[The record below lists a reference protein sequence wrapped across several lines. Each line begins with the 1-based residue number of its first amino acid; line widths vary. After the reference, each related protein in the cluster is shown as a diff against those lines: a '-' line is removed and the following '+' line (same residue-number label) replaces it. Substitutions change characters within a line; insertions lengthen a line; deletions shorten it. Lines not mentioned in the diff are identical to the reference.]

1 MKDETPSATPE
12 KPPISRYVPGLSA
25 KLLLLTILF
34 VMLAEVLV
42 FVPSVSNFRRQWL
55 MERLAAAQIA
65 SLAAEAA
72 PGGQLPSMLRDELL
86 ERAQVKAIA
95 VKRDDSRMLVIEM
108 DMPAEIDASYDLR
121 DASWLTLIA
130 DALMVYVTPEDR
142 VIRVVGDPGFH
153 EGETIEV
160 VMGEAPLKAAM
171 IRYGLDILG
180 LSILISI
187 ITAALVY
194 LTLDAILVK
203 PMTKLTWNIVRFS
216 QRPEDP
222 TRIIAPSA
230 RRDEIGTA
238 ERELSAMQREL
249 AETLSQKSRLAAL
262 GLAVSKISHDLR
274 NMLSSAQLLSDRLIA
289 IKDPTVQRLVPKL
302 IASLDRAIRLCAQT
316 LNYGQAQETPPR
328 RKRFA
333 LAPLVAEIGDSLGLP
348 RQRIGW
354 AVEVEPMLEVDADRD
369 QLYRVLSNLTR
380 NAVQALES
388 EGEIEGEII
397 VAGRREGAVT
407 VDRSGGH
414 RPRGHGEGPRPS
426 VRGVS
431 GKRPQRWNR
440 AWTRHRARA
449 RAGPWRAD
457 RADRQR
463 RRRHLPRHHPRCGG
477 GVEAGA
483 AAQRLNGGSL
493 GPRPRQPCL
502 CAGDGLGRACLVP
515 ASLPRFFCAHAL
527 GLRLAFTSRLAFG
540 RSEAPVAQLDRA
552 PDYKSGGRSS
562 NPSGAPSPCSMGA
575 SVRQRR
581 RPIAEKMLRPRK
593 GSGYG

>member
-1 MKDETPSATPE
+1 MNDEAPNIKPE
-12 KPPISRYVPGLSA
+12 KQPMFRFVPGLSA

-72 PGGQLPSMLRDELL
+72 PSGQLPPMLRDELL

-95 VKRDDSRMLVIEM
+95 VKREASRSLIIEM
-108 DMPAEIDASYDLR
+108 DIPDEIDASYDLR
-121 DASWLTLIA
+121 DASWMKLIA
-130 DALMVYVTPEDR
+130 DALMVYVMPDDR
-142 VIRVVGDPGFH
+142 VIRVIGDPGFH
-153 EGETIEV
+153 QGELIEV

-194 LTLDAILVK
+194 LTLDALLVK

-216 QRPEDP
+216 ERPEDP
-222 TRIIAPSA
+222 TRVIEPSD

-238 ERELSAMQREL
+238 ERELSAMQKEL
-249 AETLSQKSRLAAL
+249 ADTLSQKTRLAAL

-289 IKDPTVQRLVPKL
+289 VKDPTVQRLVPKL

-328 RKRFA
+328 RKQFK
-333 LAPLVAEIGDSLGLP
+333 LLPLVTEVGDSLGLP
-348 RQRIGW
+348 RQRIAW
-354 AVEVEPMLEVDADRD
+354 IIEVEPMLEVDADRD
-369 QLYRVLSNLTR
+369 QLYRVLSNLCR

-388 EGEIEGEII
+388 EGEIDGEIA

-407 VDRSGGH
+407 VIEVADT
-414 RPRGHGEGPRPS
+414 GPGVPDKARTHLFAAFQGS
-426 VRGVS
+426 VR
-431 GKRPQRWNR
+431 K
-440 AWTRHRARA
+440 
-449 RAGPWRAD
+449 
-457 RADRQR
+457 
-463 RRRHLPRHHPRCGG
+463 GG
-477 GVEAGA
+477 T
-483 AAQRLNGGSL
+483 
-493 GPRPRQPCL
+493 
-502 CAGDGLGRACLVP
+502 GLGLAIAHELVQ
-515 ASLPRFFCAHAL
+515 AHGGQIAL
-527 GLRLAFTSRLAFG
+527 IDNEGGATFRVTIPDVVVELKGARRLSA
-540 RSEAPVAQLDRA
+540 
-552 PDYKSGGRSS
+552 
-562 NPSGAPSPCSMGA
+562 
-575 SVRQRR
+575 
-581 RPIAEKMLRPRK
+581 
-593 GSGYG
+593 

>member
-1 MKDETPSATPE
+1 MF
-12 KPPISRYVPGLSA
+12 RFVPGLSA

-72 PGGQLPSMLRDELL
+72 PSGQLPPMLRDELL

-95 VKRDDSRMLVIEM
+95 VKRAASRSLIIEM
-108 DMPAEIDASYDLR
+108 DMPDEIDASYDLR
-121 DASWLTLIA
+121 DDSWMKLIA
-130 DALMVYVTPEDR
+130 DALMVYVMPDDR
-142 VIRVVGDPGFH
+142 VIRVIGDPGFH
-153 EGETIEV
+153 QGESIEV

-194 LTLDAILVK
+194 LTLDALLVK

-216 QRPEDP
+216 ERPEDP
-222 TRIIAPSA
+222 TRVIEPSD

-249 AETLSQKSRLAAL
+249 ADTLSQKTRLAAL

-274 NMLSSAQLLSDRLIA
+274 NMLSSAQLLSDRLITV
-289 IKDPTVQRLVPKL
+289 KDPTVQRLVPKL

-328 RKRFA
+328 RKRFK
-333 LAPLVAEIGDSLGLP
+333 LLPLVTEVGDSLGLP
-348 RQRIGW
+348 RQRIAW
-354 AVEVEPMLEVDADRD
+354 VIEVEPMLEVDADRD
-369 QLYRVLSNLTR
+369 QLYRVLSNLCR

-388 EGEIEGEII
+388 EGETDGEIG

-407 VDRSGGH
+407 VIEVADT
-414 RPRGHGEGPRPS
+414 GPGVPHKARTHLFAAFQGS
-426 VRGVS
+426 VR
-431 GKRPQRWNR
+431 K
-440 AWTRHRARA
+440 
-449 RAGPWRAD
+449 
-457 RADRQR
+457 
-463 RRRHLPRHHPRCGG
+463 GG
-477 GVEAGA
+477 T
-483 AAQRLNGGSL
+483 
-493 GPRPRQPCL
+493 
-502 CAGDGLGRACLVP
+502 GLGLAIAHELVQ
-515 ASLPRFFCAHAL
+515 AHGGQIAL
-527 GLRLAFTSRLAFG
+527 IDNEGGATFRVTIPDVVVELKGARRLSA
-540 RSEAPVAQLDRA
+540 
-552 PDYKSGGRSS
+552 
-562 NPSGAPSPCSMGA
+562 
-575 SVRQRR
+575 
-581 RPIAEKMLRPRK
+581 
-593 GSGYG
+593 